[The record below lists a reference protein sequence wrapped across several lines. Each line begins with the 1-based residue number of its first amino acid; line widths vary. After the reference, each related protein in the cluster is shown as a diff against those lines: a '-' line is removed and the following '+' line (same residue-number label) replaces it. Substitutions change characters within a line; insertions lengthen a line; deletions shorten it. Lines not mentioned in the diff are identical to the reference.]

1 MARRKSS
8 DDEAKK
14 GAPEWMTTYGD
25 MVTLLLC
32 FFVLLFA
39 FSEVDAK
46 KFDAFIQSFQGS
58 LGVLDSGLT
67 IEQSDYI
74 SEAMLHDLTTKQQE
88 ELEDFR
94 KLKERLDE
102 FLQDRNLDADI
113 LISLETRGLV
123 VRFQDNVLFD
133 PGDARLKSES
143 EKILLEIAEFM
154 QLPEYEE
161 KNIRVEGH
169 TDTVP
174 TGNNSKYETNWE
186 LSTTRATNVVRY
198 LSEKVGLR
206 PERFTA
212 SGFSEY
218 HPVAPNDT
226 RENKA
231 KNRRVDIVILR
242 TEFIAPSPDL
252 N

>member
-1 MARRKSS
+1 MGRRKSS
-8 DDEAKK
+8 NDEPKQ

-46 KFDAFIQSFQGS
+46 KFEAFVQSFQGS
-58 LGVLDSGLT
+58 LGVLESGRT
-67 IEQSDYI
+67 IEPSEYI
-74 SEAMLHDLTTKQQE
+74 SQAMNEDLTTMQKE
-88 ELEDFR
+88 ELEDFK
-94 KLKERLDE
+94 KLKEQLDE
-102 FLQDRNLDADI
+102 FLESRGLDADI
-113 LISLETRGLV
+113 LIDLETRGLV
-123 VRFQDNVLFD
+123 MRFHDNVLFD
-133 PGDARLKSES
+133 SGEANLKPES
-143 EKILLEIAEFM
+143 ERLLVEISDFLLM
-154 QLPEYEE
+154 TEYEQ

-174 TGNNSKYETNWE
+174 TYSKFGYETNWE
-186 LSTTRATNVVRY
+186 LSTARATNVVRF

-226 RENKA
+226 KENKA

-242 TEFIAPSPDL
+242 QEFLISPPNL
-252 N
+252 

>member
-1 MARRKSS
+1 MSRRKKS
-8 DDEAKK
+8 DDGGKQ

-46 KFDAFIQSFQGS
+46 KFEAFIQSFQGS
-58 LGVLDSGLT
+58 LGVLDSGRT
-67 IEQSDYI
+67 IEDSEYI
-74 SEAMLHDLTTKQQE
+74 SEALMDELTTRQQE
-88 ELEDFR
+88 ELEDFK
-94 KLKERLDE
+94 KLKEQLE
-102 FLQDRNLDADI
+102 QFLEERNLEADI
-113 LISLETRGLV
+113 FIDLEIRGLV
-123 VRFQDNVLFD
+123 MRFQDNVLFD
-133 PGDARLKSES
+133 PGDASLKEESKRILSEIS
-143 EKILLEIAEFM
+143 EFLFK
-154 QLPEYEE
+154 PEYEQ

-174 TGNNSKYETNWE
+174 TGSQSKYPTNWE
-186 LSTTRATNVVRY
+186 LSAARAINVVRF
-198 LSEKVGLR
+198 LSEDIGLR
-206 PERFTA
+206 SERFTA

-226 RENKA
+226 RENKG

-242 TEFIAPSPDL
+242 AEFFITPSGL
-252 N
+252 E